1 MQTAGAKARAMG
13 DQYISTDHLLLGILS
28 VDDEA
33 SKLLK
38 AQNITDKQIDALIA
52 SSRQGKPLDSNNPES
67 SREALGKYGRDL
79 TELARS

>member
-1 MQTAGAKARAMG
+1 M
-13 DQYISTDHLLLGILS
+13 
-28 VDDEA
+28 DDEA

-67 SREALGKYGRDL
+67 SREALDNYGRDL
-79 TELARS
+79 TQLAKD